1 MLPAINTGGKIMSD
15 KESEYPWSSTAH
27 KPKEQNIS
35 EIMQKN
41 RADSSCSSYRV
52 DLRDLLVQRT
62 MAKHK
67 FTEEQALALI
77 LAFGG

>member
-1 MLPAINTGGKIMSD
+1 MLPSIKTGGKTMSD
-15 KESEYPWSSTAH
+15 IKSEYPLSSTAN

-35 EIMQKN
+35 EIVQKN
-41 RADSSCSSYRV
+41 RADSSCSQDRV

-62 MAKHK
+62 MAKHE

-77 LAFGG
+77 LAFGR